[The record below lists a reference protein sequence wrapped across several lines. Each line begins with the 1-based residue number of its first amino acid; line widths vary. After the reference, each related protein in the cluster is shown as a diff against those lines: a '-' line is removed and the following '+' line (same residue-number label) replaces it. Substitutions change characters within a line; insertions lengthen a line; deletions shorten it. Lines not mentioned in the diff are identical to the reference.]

1 MGAAPCR
8 CMLGAQG
15 APPGGADPPSPDELE
30 LPHDGRVPEHLL
42 QQLVR
47 LLDEHRPHLLDAG
60 GHVRMRLCRLQL
72 PAHAAAHVVREDVP
86 GAVVQRVGGRR
97 VQLLVRGRG
106 VQLRLLGVR
115 LREAAKLGRVI
126 GSVY

>member
-1 MGAAPCR
+1 
-8 CMLGAQG
+8 MLGAQG

-42 QQLVR
+42 QQHVR
-47 LLDEHRPHLLDAG
+47 LLDEQPRPHLRDAG
-60 GHVRMRLCRLQL
+60 RYVRLRLRRVQL
-72 PAHAAAHVVREDVP
+72 PAHAAAHVMREDVP

-97 VQLLVRGRG
+97 VQLLVRGRDA
-106 VQLRLLGVR
+106 QLRLLGVR